1 MLIHD
6 IFENDIDR
14 NINGVV
20 KVGDLGDDL
29 LYQELKEYVVTR
41 ELAGHFADFYKAYER
56 ALDTPTGKIGVWIS
70 GFFGSG
76 KSHFLKILSYLLAN
90 REVRGMRAIDYFE
103 GKIADPMVFAKM
115 QRAASVPTEAIL
127 FNIDSKGGQW
137 KEGSSAKT
145 ALLRSFER
153 VFFENRGFYGEDL
166 KLARLEEHIESQG
179 KTDAF
184 RAAFE
189 ERCGLSWTEN
199 RESYAFYEDAIVG
212 ALVEVMGMSESA
224 AQHWFDGTEDDVISS
239 ERFAEMVRDYVE
251 EKAAAHGDFRLLFMA
266 DEVGQ
271 FIGSDP
277 DLMLSLQTL
286 AEDLGTACSGKVW
299 IVVTSQEAIDKVTN
313 LVNTE
318 FSKIQGRFD
327 TRLSLSSSSVDE
339 VIKKRILQK
348 EEAAQAALEQD
359 YAEQRNVLKN
369 LFTFDESTSDLFG
382 YADAGDFVESY
393 PFVGYQFKILPSVF
407 QAIREHGF
415 SGKHMSTGERSM
427 LSAFQESAQKVEERQ
442 TGALVPFWRFY
453 DTVEKSLDHGIR
465 QVINRCQEAAEAGH
479 GLEPQDVAV
488 LKTLYLIRYVNDV
501 KANVNNIAN
510 LMIEDVD
517 ADKTA
522 LRASVQ
528 ASLERLVRENKAAR
542 NGDRYNFLTSEEQD
556 VADEVSKVQVDGAV
570 VLGRIKKLL
579 FDGLYTKTKH
589 RKGANDFP
597 FDRYADD
604 SCHGK
609 DAGGMK
615 LNVITYAHEWARL
628 SAGEFALKSVGQALV
643 GLAEGD
649 YYELLENAEK
659 VAKYVQTNPVSQWP
673 KTRQDIVRDKQREA
687 RADESRAKES
697 LAKAI
702 MEGRFAVDGRSVNPK
717 APNVEKALDAV
728 LDELVSSVY
737 TKAELIDSPIE
748 GDADLVQILKGT
760 KHSEP
765 LPGEPGVNAG
775 AVEEIMR
782 FMDAQA
788 WGNQATS
795 MGDIQRKYQKAPYGW
810 REVDIA
816 AVVAQLVNRQRLAMS
831 YAGKQLGADDVN
843 EIVRRLRREADGTQV
858 KLREV
863 IDASV
868 LARAQKAMKEFTGS
882 ASVPAD
888 EDGLFSFAKGKLEEL
903 RDDSQ
908 TLLASQ
914 YARQKAYP
922 GKQVVSDGKKLADEL
937 LANAVDP
944 VAFIKGLASRNASDR
959 LGDLSEDLDKVRG
972 FFASQTRLF
981 DDSLK
986 AVESLKTEGIYIEGD
1001 EEAQKAIARI
1011 REILGM
1017 VEPYGA
1023 IKELSDLNGKV
1034 SLALM
1039 SVAKAKR
1046 DDLLDSIKDAVAQIE
1061 RYAAD
1066 EGEGFETVASQV
1078 VNQAREAAVA
1088 KRDRANA
1095 TTSASQLDAQLS
1107 QLNVWREQQIRKVDE
1122 AIANAKAEAERK
1134 EKERRTGRVSPEV
1147 QKPPVIP
1154 AKQQPKVLKRSNVCP
1169 PKTLR
1174 SVEEVDDYVESI
1186 RKKLVDALNVA
1197 DAVRLGD

>member
-1 MLIHD
+1 MLIRD

-20 KVGDLGDDL
+20 KVGDTDEAL
-29 LYQELKEYVVTR
+29 LEQELREYVVTR
-41 ELAGHFADFYKAYER
+41 ELAGHFADFYGSYER
-56 ALDTPTGKIGVWIS
+56 AIDRPTGKIGVWIS

-90 REVRGMRAIDYFE
+90 REVGGKRAIDYFE

-153 VFFENRGFYGEDL
+153 VFFENQGFYGEDL
-166 KLARLEEHIESQG
+166 KLARLEAHIASQG

-189 ERCGLSWTEN
+189 EKSGLDWADN
-199 RESYAFYEDAIVG
+199 RESYAFYEDDVVAS
-212 ALVEVMGMSESA
+212 LVEVLGMSESA

-239 ERFAEMVRDYVE
+239 ERFAQMVNEYVE
-251 EKAAAHGDFRLLFMA
+251 GKAAAGGDFRLLFMA

-286 AEDLGTACSGKVW
+286 AEDLGTACAGKVW

-348 EEAAQAALEQD
+348 TDVAQAALESD
-359 YAEQRNVLKN
+359 YASQGTVLKN
-369 LFTFDESTSDLFG
+369 LFTFDDSTSDLFG
-382 YADAGDFVESY
+382 YAGASDYVESY
-393 PFVGYQFKILPSVF
+393 PFVGYQFKILPAVF
-407 QAIREHGF
+407 HAIREHGF

-427 LSAFQESAQKVEERQ
+427 LSAFQESAQKVEERG

-465 QVINRCQEAAEAGH
+465 QVVNRCQEAAEAGH
-479 GLEPQDVAV
+479 GLEPQDVRV
-488 LKTLYLIRYVNDV
+488 LKTLYLIRYINDV
-501 KANVNNIAN
+501 KPSVNNIAN
-510 LMIEDVD
+510 LMIEDVNV
-517 ADKTA
+517 DKMA

-556 VADEVSKVQVDGAV
+556 VADEISKVQVDPAV

-579 FDGLYTKTKH
+579 FDGIYTKTKH

-604 SCHGK
+604 SVHGK

-615 LNVITYAHEWARL
+615 LNVITYAHEWSRL

-649 YYELLENAEK
+649 YYELLEMAEK
-659 VAKYVQTNPVSQWP
+659 VAKYVQTSPVTQWP
-673 KTRQDIVRDKQREA
+673 KSRQDIVRDKQREA
-687 RADESRAKES
+687 RANEARAKES
-697 LAKAI
+697 LSKAI
-702 MEGRFAVDGRSVNPK
+702 MDGRFAVDGRSVSPK

-737 TKAELIDSPIE
+737 TKAGLIDSPVENDSDII
-748 GDADLVQILKGT
+748 QILRGT
-760 KHSEP
+760 KHGEP
-765 LPGEPGVNAG
+765 LPGEEGANHA
-775 AVEEIMR
+775 AVEEVER
-782 FMDAQA
+782 FLDAQA
-788 WGNQATS
+788 WGNQSTS

-810 REVDIA
+810 REVDVA
-816 AVVAQLVNRQRLAMS
+816 AVVAQLVNRQRVS
-831 YAGKQLGADDVN
+831 VSFGGKQLGRDDVH
-843 EIVRRLRREADGTQV
+843 EMVKRLRRETEGAQV
-858 KLREV
+858 KKRE
-863 IDASV
+863 ALESAV
-868 LARAQKAMKEFTGS
+868 LARAQKTMKELTGS
-882 ASVPAD
+882 SSVPAD
-888 EDGLFSFAKGKLEEL
+888 EDGLFSFAKSELEAL
-903 RDDSQ
+903 RDECQ
-908 TLLASQ
+908 ELLAGQ
-914 YARQKAYP
+914 YAKRREYP
-922 GKQVVSDGKKLADEL
+922 GKEAVSESKKLADEL

-944 VAFIKGLASRNASDR
+944 VAFIKGIASRDASERLADAAEDMDR
-959 LGDLSEDLDKVRG
+959 VRG
-972 FFASQTRLF
+972 FFASQARLF
-981 DDSLK
+981 DESLDLIE
-986 AVESLKTEGIYIEGD
+986 ALKTEGVYIEGD
-1001 EEAQKAIARI
+1001 ESAQKAIRRI
-1011 REILGM
+1011 KEIISMG
-1017 VEPYGA
+1017 EPYGA
-1023 IKELSDLNGKV
+1023 IKELGHLNNTV
-1034 SLALM
+1034 QNSLHA
-1039 SVAKAKR
+1039 VVKTKR
-1046 DDLLDSIKDAVAQIE
+1046 DNLLDSIKDANEQII
-1061 RYAAD
+1061 RYASE
-1066 EGEGFETVASQV
+1066 EGVGFESAVSPV
-1078 VNQAREAAVA
+1078 VRLAEEGALA
-1088 KRDRANA
+1088 KRSKANSTDA
-1095 TTSASQLDAQLS
+1095 CSQLDAQLS
-1107 QLNVWREQQIRKVDE
+1107 QLNAWREQQMRKVDE
-1122 AIANAKAEAERK
+1122 AVANARAEAERRK
-1134 EKERRTGRVSPEV
+1134 REEQTGRVENG
-1147 QKPPVIP
+1147 
-1154 AKQQPKVLKRSNVCP
+1154 QQPATVPPKKQTKVLARSRVCP
-1169 PKTLR
+1169 TKTLR
-1174 SVEEVDDYVESI
+1174 TTEEVDSYVESI
-1186 RKKLVDALNVA
+1186 RTKLLKALEKN